1 MDERF
6 LAGDIGGTKTVLAL
20 YSPDL
25 GPNRPLVEKTYLSNQ
40 YTSLVEIV
48 RDFLRDDSGSVSAAS
63 IGVAGPVIGGRSQVT
78 NLRWVVD
85 AECLSRELG
94 GAPVQ
99 LLNDLEAIAAGIP
112 HMLPEDLATLIPG
125 EPMVHGTIGV
135 IAPGTGLGEGFL
147 VWTGDR
153 YQAYPSEG
161 GHASFGP
168 ETPLEL
174 ELLNFLW
181 PVFDHVSYERVCS
194 GIGMINLYRFLRD
207 GKGMEEPGWLME
219 ALAGAKDPTPVIVQA
234 ALADRAEICTKTLEL
249 FVSILGSEAGNLALK
264 VLATGGIYLGGGIP
278 PRILPYLHKETF
290 RRSFV
295 DKGRFADMLTRVP
308 VHVIMHRQAGLFGA
322 ACYGLHTQ
330 E

>member
-1 MDERF
+1 MDSRF

-20 YSPDL
+20 YSPDQ
-25 GPNRPLVEKTYLSNQ
+25 GPNQPLVEKTYLSNQ
-40 YTSLVEIV
+40 YASLVEIV
-48 RDFLRDDSGSVSAAS
+48 RDFLRGESGSVSGAN

-85 AECLSRELG
+85 AASLSRELG
-94 GAPVQ
+94 GAPVN

-112 HMLPEDLATLIPG
+112 HMPPEDLATLIQG
-125 EPMVHGTIGV
+125 EPIVHGTIGV

-153 YQAYPSEG
+153 YRAYPSEG

-181 PVFDHVSYERVCS
+181 PDFDHVSYERVCS
-194 GIGMINLYRFLRD
+194 GIGIINLYRFLRD
-207 GKGMEEPGWLME
+207 GKRLEEPAWLAE
-219 ALAGAKDPTPVIVQA
+219 ALAGAKDPTPVIVEA

-278 PRILPYLHKETF
+278 PRILPYLHKESF

-322 ACYGLHTQ
+322 ACLGFYNKA
-330 E
+330 

>member
-1 MDERF
+1 
-6 LAGDIGGTKTVLAL
+6 
-20 YSPDL
+20 
-25 GPNRPLVEKTYLSNQ
+25 
-40 YTSLVEIV
+40 
-48 RDFLRDDSGSVSAAS
+48 
-63 IGVAGPVIGGRSQVT
+63 
-78 NLRWVVD
+78 
-85 AECLSRELG
+85 
-94 GAPVQ
+94 
-99 LLNDLEAIAAGIP
+99 
-112 HMLPEDLATLIPG
+112 
-125 EPMVHGTIGV
+125 
-135 IAPGTGLGEGFL
+135 
-147 VWTGDR
+147 
-153 YQAYPSEG
+153 
-161 GHASFGP
+161 
-168 ETPLEL
+168 
-174 ELLNFLW
+174 
-181 PVFDHVSYERVCS
+181 
-194 GIGMINLYRFLRD
+194 MINLYRFLRD